1 MNVILNMAVSRTV
14 PKRVY
19 FGTHALCY
27 FILEQALFL
36 VC

>member
-19 FGTHALCY
+19 LGTHTLCY
-27 FILEQALFL
+27 FYA
-36 VC
+36 

>member
-19 FGTHALCY
+19 LGTYALGY
-27 FILEQALFL
+27 FLSLSKPYF
-36 VC
+36 